1 MSIFLFLF
9 SNDGPP
15 CYLSLS
21 PRAAFYLNQPLLSR
35 ITPLL
40 VIFTRASVPLR
51 ALSPSKMSKKILLW
65 LLVCAAAPCFAQ
77 DSFSSSL
84 PIIIIDTGGDT
95 IRDEPKILA
104 RMGVI
109 DNGDGQR
116 NAITDAWNEYDG
128 YVGIEG
134 RGSTSQSIF
143 PKIGYGLETRTADGE
158 DRQVA
163 LLGFPEEE
171 DWVLH
176 GPYSDKSLIRSALA
190 YHWAGK
196 IMDYAPRVR
205 MAELVINGDYRG
217 VYLFSE
223 KIKRDK
229 NRVDIK
235 KLTPEDTAGDALTGG
250 YILKLDKFTG
260 ESGDV
265 EVLFESEHNADTEEE
280 QSIRFLYHYPKPADI
295 TGGQRNYIQNWMR
308 NFENVLAGDD
318 FLHPELGYRRFVDLQ
333 SFVDFLLINEI
344 SRNIDGY
351 RLSSFMYKDREDEG
365 GRLHMGPVW
374 DFNLAFGNANYCGGG
389 ANRGWGYNFG
399 INCPDDY
406 WQLPFWWDRL
416 REDPEFIDL
425 LSDRWNELRAG
436 EFSDERLNATID
448 SFVVAMD
455 DAPARNFDR
464 WPVIGEYVWPNLFV
478 GESYDAEID
487 YLKNW
492 IQGRVHWMDQA
503 IWTLTP
509 THTQDHPNVELT
521 IQPNPTDGQ
530 LRIFSE
536 VSGELFDVR
545 VFNTFGQLIFSNDRL
560 LEGISIDLGPF
571 PAGMYLLQARNENGQ
586 VVTGKVIRR

>member
-1 MSIFLFLF
+1 
-9 SNDGPP
+9 
-15 CYLSLS
+15 
-21 PRAAFYLNQPLLSR
+21 
-35 ITPLL
+35 
-40 VIFTRASVPLR
+40 
-51 ALSPSKMSKKILLW
+51 MSKSVLLC
-65 LLVCAAAPCFAQ
+65 LLLCAAASSFAQ
-77 DSFSSSL
+77 DNFSSSL
-84 PIIIIDTGGDT
+84 PIIIIDTGEDT

-104 RMGVI
+104 RMGII
-109 DNGDGQR
+109 DNGSGQR
-116 NAITDAWNEYDG
+116 NALADAWNEYDG

-143 PKIGYGLETRTADGE
+143 PKIGYGLETRTAAGE

-190 YHWAGK
+190 YHWAGQ

-205 MAELVINGDYRG
+205 MVELVINNDYRG
-217 VYLFSE
+217 VYLFTE

-260 ESGDV
+260 ENGDF
-265 EVLFESEHNADTEEE
+265 EVLFESEYNADTEEE
-280 QSIRFLYHYPKPADI
+280 QSIRFLYHYPKPEDI
-295 TGGQRNYIQNWMR
+295 TFAQRSYIKSWMR

-318 FLHPELGYRRFVDLQ
+318 FRDPDRGYRRFVDLR
-333 SFVDFLLINEI
+333 SFVDFLIINEI
-344 SRNIDGY
+344 SRNVDGY

-399 INCPDDY
+399 INCPSDF

-416 REDPEFIDL
+416 REDPDFIEL
-425 LSDRWNELRAG
+425 LGDRWNELRAA

-455 DAPARNFDR
+455 DAPARNFER
-464 WPVIGEYVWPNLFV
+464 WPVIGERVWPNEFV
-478 GESYDAEID
+478 GESYEAEID

-492 IQGRVHWMDQA
+492 IQGRVSWMDQT
-503 IWTLTP
+503 IWSLTP
-509 THTQDHPNVELT
+509 TRTPDTPTPGLS
-521 IQPNPTDGQ
+521 IQPNPTDG
-530 LRIFSE
+530 RIRILSE
-536 VSGELFDVR
+536 ISGELFDVR
-545 VFNTFGQLIFSNDRL
+545 VYDTFGRLMFSNDRL
-560 LEGISIDLGPF
+560 PEGISIDLSPF
-571 PAGMYLLQARNENGQ
+571 PAGIYLLQARKEGGQ
-586 VVTGKVIRR
+586 IVTGKVVRR